1 MRDGDQAEVLR
12 MRHALWPDC
21 TAAENEADV
30 RAYLADRSPGAT
42 TILVAEGDPDGAAGA
57 ALCGF
62 AECRVRSHADGCDPS
77 RAVGFLEGWYVD
89 PAHRRRGVGA
99 ALLGAVEAW
108 TRAAGCVELGSD
120 ALIENAQGV
129 RAHLALGF
137 QEDSRVVKLWKR
149 VADPAPAAPPTGA
162 AAAPASL
169 PLARGNLVNE
179 LPEGLPSEVVTPL
192 VRERGVRV
200 ERIVSWG
207 QASPPGF
214 WYDQDE
220 HELVL
225 VLVGSARLELEG
237 HGEIALGPGDWV
249 DIPAHLR
256 HRVTFTDPH
265 WPTTWLAIFRR
276 A

>member
-1 MRDGDQAEVLR
+1 MRDGDQPEVLR
-12 MRHALWPDC
+12 MRRALWPDC
-21 TAAENEADV
+21 TDAENEAEV
-30 RAYLADRSPGAT
+30 RACLGDRSPGAT
-42 TILVAEGDPDGAAGA
+42 TILVAQDDPDGDGA

-89 PAHRRRGVGA
+89 PTHRRRGVGA

-120 ALIENAQGV
+120 ALIENTEGV

-137 QEDSRVVKLWKR
+137 HEDSRVVKLWKR
-149 VADPAPAAPPTGA
+149 VAAG
-162 AAAPASL
+162 PASAQAATAPTPL
-169 PLARGNLVNE
+169 APLARGNLVNE
-179 LPEGLPSEVVTPL
+179 LPEGLPNEVVTAL

-207 QASPPGF
+207 QVSPPGF

-225 VLVGSARLELEG
+225 VLVGTARLELEG